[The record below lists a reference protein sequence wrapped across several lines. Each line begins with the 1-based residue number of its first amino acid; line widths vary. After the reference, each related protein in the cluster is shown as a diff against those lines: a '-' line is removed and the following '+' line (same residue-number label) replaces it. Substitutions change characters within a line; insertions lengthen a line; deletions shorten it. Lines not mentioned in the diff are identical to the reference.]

1 MGILMKPPGGIFEGC
16 GTRWM
21 IDLVLSGEQN
31 QMSFSQVEGKD
42 VWTAVERQPYK
53 GCSGHMYS
61 QFLGYT
67 FMSVNCGGETH

>member
-1 MGILMKPPGGIFEGC
+1 MGILKPSGGGIFEGC
-16 GTRWM
+16 DTER

-53 GCSGHMYS
+53 GSSEHMKR

-67 FMSVNCGGETH
+67 FKSVTCGN

>member
-42 VWTAVERQPYK
+42 VWTADDGQPYK
-53 GCSGHMYS
+53 GSSGHMYS

-67 FMSVNCGGETH
+67 FRSVTCGGEH